1 MPTTQLG
8 ISLKPTCLVILLVL
22 NGKEWPEL
30 NGEKREPTTGKW
42 AKGLTRV
49 TNKKRTVMAKSA
61 LRGRASRF
69 FIPQTVTQTA
79 AGAQALP
86 ADCHKLTTVRVG
98 QGAKAETSYL
108 LTAGENFPA
117 YPCGDGRAPYRKVG
131 EHLLHDSTDAISR
144 GEVFSSSAPTLRL
157 AYRNP
162 WENV

>member
-22 NGKEWPEL
+22 NVKEWPEL

-79 AGAQALP
+79 VKEFSFDRELGGKRHAVTLTLEVKAGDQI
-86 ADCHKLTTVRVG
+86 HFILTKDVPNSPYFYPTVTYT
-98 QGAKAETSYL
+98 QNEKT
-108 LTAGENFPA
+108 
-117 YPCGDGRAPYRKVG
+117 
-131 EHLLHDSTDAISR
+131 
-144 GEVFSSSAPTLRL
+144 GEVTDFVMK
-157 AYRNP
+157 P
-162 WENV
+162 WEDKA